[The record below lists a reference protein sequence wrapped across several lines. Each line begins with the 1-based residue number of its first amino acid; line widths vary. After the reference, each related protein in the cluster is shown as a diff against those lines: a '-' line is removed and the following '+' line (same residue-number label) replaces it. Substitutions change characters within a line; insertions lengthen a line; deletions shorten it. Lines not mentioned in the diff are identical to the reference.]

1 MAKPNK
7 PRADR
12 IRTLLDRI
20 DLRIRN
26 LRFAESVAYAGAHAA
41 AQRSDDATCNTA
53 GHIAVRAIRAADTL
67 NRRAGRLAR
76 AELRALQHA
85 GA

>member
-26 LRFAESVAYAGAHAA
+26 LRFAESVA
-41 AQRSDDATCNTA
+41 NN
-53 GHIAVRAIRAADTL
+53 L
-67 NRRAGRLAR
+67 RL
-76 AELRALQHA
+76 
-85 GA
+85 GIGIKF